1 MADSG
6 GTGRHSVFA
15 AAFIDVLLENETV
28 LDSTLFFSKIR
39 HPVMVNSDQTPE
51 YADIRR
57 AGHEG
62 VIFFSC
68 AGSSGIV
75 EFEISSNRFWG

>member
-1 MADSG
+1 MSSGGLEPVADSG
-6 GTGRHSVFA
+6 GTGQHSVFA
-15 AAFIDVLLENETV
+15 AAFIDVLLENKKV

-62 VIFFSC
+62 GDFF
-68 AGSSGIV
+68 
-75 EFEISSNRFWG
+75 FLRWK